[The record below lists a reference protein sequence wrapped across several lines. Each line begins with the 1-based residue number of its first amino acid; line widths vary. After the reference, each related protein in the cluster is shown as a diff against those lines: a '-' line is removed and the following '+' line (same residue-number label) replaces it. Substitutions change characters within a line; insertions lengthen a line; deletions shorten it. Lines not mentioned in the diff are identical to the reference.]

1 MAEKNEQD
9 RTEIVNPIAQ
19 ALGSL
24 LDRRAAR
31 PLDVYRLAVIVEGM
45 MDSLDDPDA
54 MRTIRG
60 ELRSLLNDLSQN
72 MT

>member
-1 MAEKNEQD
+1 MAEKNESD

-31 PLDVYRLAVIVEGM
+31 PLDVYRLAVIVEGL
-45 MDSLDDPDA
+45 MDSLDDPEA

-60 ELRSLLNDLSQN
+60 ELRALLNDISQSIS
-72 MT
+72 

>member
-19 ALGSL
+19 ALGNL

-31 PLDVYRLAVIVEGM
+31 PLDVYRLAVIVEGL

-60 ELRSLLNDLSQN
+60 ELRALLNDLSQN